1 MNDRQNNYISDTEAR
16 FRIPVKGSHGKGHLL
31 ILATPDQTDNTEE
44 KSEFKLRLC
53 ELEVKETDK
62 LLPQDYDKKRLV
74 VFSQERHGD
83 IKQYKEKLNV
93 RLPSKSDTK

>member
-1 MNDRQNNYISDTEAR
+1 MAS
-16 FRIPVKGSHGKGHLL
+16 
-31 ILATPDQTDNTEE
+31 PDEKSDNTDG
-44 KSEFKLRLC
+44 KNEFKLRLC

-62 LLPQDYDKKRLV
+62 LLPQDYEKKRLV

-93 RLPSKSDTK
+93 QLPAKSDTK